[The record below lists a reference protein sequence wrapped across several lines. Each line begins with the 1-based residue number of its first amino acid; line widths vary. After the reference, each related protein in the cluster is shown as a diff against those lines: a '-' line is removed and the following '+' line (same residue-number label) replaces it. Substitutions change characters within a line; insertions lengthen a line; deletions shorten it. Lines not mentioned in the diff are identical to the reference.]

1 MSRRRGRSRG
11 RKDFGNGALRRYLE
25 NNKNSDAIIRIKNY
39 ANQLLEVQVEYLRA
53 YNIIETRIQMVLQKD
68 NNKPTLNPNDFNNL
82 YQDDVNLLLIQAV
95 MYLITKGKVPRKR
108 GWKRSNPL
116 NAFVGTEFESL
127 INTIWPFYDQSVWAA
142 QNNDNVV
149 NNIEES
155 LKKRIEVPNNYFTKE
170 YTYIVLKDFEIDKKI
185 YRRGKKL
192 NKNNILSFKSP
203 PLGRIGRLSVLSRNV
218 NKMGAGTLV
227 YEVLEKPDK
236 DNVKMVTICYIN
248 DGTSITTDINTDIPL
263 KRMNIEQKY
272 VIPIYEEYALE
283 EFYGCLNYK
292 DGKVIGRADW
302 MLVALID
309 SLIITI
315 ATPIALSSLASL
327 SMVAGK
333 SQAKSIATAV
343 SILNKYDATNVPLN
357 VKSRALLTSK
367 ERQIFIDAAVF
378 FYPICYEFQ
387 FHWEKD
393 ISEYAGE
400 TWRYLTTNVKK
411 GGKDAAKII
420 GAKKIVETVIGKIP
434 VNAYTAEQIKL
445 LIAKYDSST
454 DCTEYSLTY
463 AGSPYQKV
471 KDILKSTDRTDIK
484 NAVAKKMDIP
494 VEEVSDTNIWAYV
507 LSTLSGGLGG
517 LAFANVSILKIFTF
531 VYNVITQIIFFDAAN
546 IKKKIVEFIKNIIV
560 NIEPVTKAGAIFR
573 ILIGGINYIKPNIMD
588 NIWEYDINGLLNFGA
603 STLLSILNHVMFV
616 YCVIYFRKYY
626 VCYYLLKWSG
636 QIPEGCEF
644 NPDKDG
650 KQKKPLYNNKNCLKF

>member
-1 MSRRRGRSRG
+1 MNRGRSRARRRR
-11 RKDFGNGALRRYLE
+11 RKDFGNGALLDYL
-25 NNKNSDAIIRIKNY
+25 NNNENSDAIIRIKNY
-39 ANQLLEVQVEYLRA
+39 ANQLLEVQLEYLRA

-68 NNKPTLNPNDFNNL
+68 RLNPNDFNNL
-82 YQDDVNLLLIQAV
+82 YQNDPNLLPIQAV
-95 MYLITKGKVPRKR
+95 MYLITKGKVPRGQS

-116 NAFVGTEFESL
+116 NAFVGTEFETL
-127 INTIWPFYDQSVWAA
+127 INPIWPFYDQSVWAA

-149 NNIEES
+149 NNIEEA

-192 NKNNILSFKSP
+192 NKNNIISFKSP
-203 PLGRIGRLSVLSRNV
+203 PLERIGRLSVLSRNV

-248 DGTSITTDINTDIPL
+248 DGTSITTDINTDISL

-283 EFYGCLNYK
+283 NFYGCLNYK
-292 DGKVIGRADW
+292 DGKIIGRADW
-302 MLVALID
+302 MLVALVD
-309 SLIITI
+309 ALIITI

-343 SILNKYDATNVPLN
+343 SILNKYNTTNVPLN

-367 ERQIFIDAAVF
+367 ERQVFIDAAVF
-378 FYPICYEFQ
+378 FYPICHELQ
-387 FHWEKD
+387 FHWEKK

-400 TWRYLTTNVKK
+400 TWRFLKTNVKK
-411 GGKDAAKII
+411 GGKDAGAII
-420 GAKKIVETVIGKIP
+420 GAQKIVKAVIGDMP

-445 LIAKYDSST
+445 LIAKYDSSA
-454 DCTEYSLTY
+454 DCTEYDLTRV
-463 AGSPYQKV
+463 GSPYQKV

-494 VEEVSDTNIWAYV
+494 VEEVSDSNIWAYV
-507 LSTLSGGLGG
+507 LPLGG
-517 LAFANVSILKIFTF
+517 LALGNVSGLFKMFTF
-531 VYNVITQIIFFDAAN
+531 VYNVITQIIFLDAAN
-546 IKKKIVEFIKNIIV
+546 IKKKIVEFIKNILV
-560 NIEPVTKAGAIFR
+560 NIEKITKAGSILR
-573 ILIGGINYIKPNIMD
+573 TLIGAINYIKPNIMD
-588 NIWEYDINGLLNFGA
+588 NIWEYDINGWLNYGA
-603 STLLSILNHVMFV
+603 STLLSILNHVTFV
-616 YCVIYFRKYY
+616 YCVIYFRKYV

-650 KQKKPLYNNKNCLKF
+650 KQKNPLYDNKNCLKF